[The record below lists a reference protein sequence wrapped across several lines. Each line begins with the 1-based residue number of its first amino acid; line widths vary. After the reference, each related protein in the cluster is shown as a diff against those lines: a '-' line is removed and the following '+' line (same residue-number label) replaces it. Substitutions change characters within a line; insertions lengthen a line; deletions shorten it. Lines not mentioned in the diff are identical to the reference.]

1 MFTWISEK
9 MGIYRF
15 EDRVPRIGEGT
26 FVFETA
32 TVVGDVTLGDQVYV
46 GPGAV
51 VRGDYGR
58 IIVGDRVSIEENV
71 VIHARPGEITV
82 IGDDVTLGHGCV
94 IHNCTIDDL
103 AVIGMGSVVSDYAH
117 VKRWGVVAEGAV
129 VRTKGLVEE
138 ETVVAGVPAKPIK
151 KIDDDFKKLWLGFKA
166 NYPDLARRYP
176 KGLQRLD
183 QPGKD

>member
-1 MFTWISEK
+1 

-32 TVVGDVTLGDQVYV
+32 TVIGDVVLGSNVYV

-51 VRGDYGR
+51 VRGDYGS
-58 IIVGDRVSIEENV
+58 IIVGNRVSIEENV
-71 VIHARPGEITV
+71 VIHARPGERTV

-117 VKRWGVVAEGAV
+117 VGRWGVVAEGAV
-129 VRTKGLVEE
+129 VRTKGMVEP
-138 ETVVAGVPAKPIK
+138 ETVVAGIPAKTIK
-151 KIDDDFKKLWLGFKA
+151 TIDEEFKRTWLRFKS

-176 KGLQRLD
+176 VGLERLD
-183 QPGKD
+183 RN